1 MPGGLVALLDDVA
14 ALARLAAA
22 SVDDVAAAAGS
33 AGAKTAGV
41 VIDDAAVTPS
51 YVVGLPPER
60 ELPIIGKIAIGSLRN
75 KLLFILPAA
84 LLLSAFAPMLLTPI
98 LMLGGLYLSF
108 EGAEKIIGSLK
119 GERAVEEVTRI
130 TDAAELEARSGL
142 PAWVLQLVS
151 GVLETCQY
159 LRPDGPQLVAAAV
172 DAPQAA
178 LEAIPV
184 GADLEAIARR
194 HTIMMLDG
202 CATLQDGA
210 GSGLLPEQ
218 QALVRELSALHAAD
232 CGDAG
237 AFRALRRRATS
248 AADAANAGVAVTVL
262 TFVESVAWPIAG
274 LSAELPV
281 IVNNAHLELRTHLA
295 PQRATDEEL
304 AAIDAM
310 RAAYEAIR
318 GRQET
323 EPGLDANAVHERW
336 VATPEYMKVNAPEFQ
351 SRLRHYGRVAAE
363 AYAPFAVGLLLE
375 AFGKA

>member
-1 MPGGLVALLDDVA
+1 MRLTSATASEAVVAPGCRSGAWGGDAGLKQASIDALRAGLAGHPKVFYGVDLFLAPPGKDYFSAVYCA
-14 ALARLAAA
+14 AYGT
-22 SVDDVAAAAGS
+22 SD
-33 AGAKTAGV
+33 
-41 VIDDAAVTPS
+41 P
-51 YVVGLPPER
+51 
-60 ELPIIGKIAIGSLRN
+60 
-75 KLLFILPAA
+75 
-84 LLLSAFAPMLLTPI
+84 
-98 LMLGGLYLSF
+98 
-108 EGAEKIIGSLK
+108 
-119 GERAVEEVTRI
+119 
-130 TDAAELEARSGL
+130 AELEARSGL
-142 PAWVLQLVS
+142 PVWVLKLVS
-151 GVLETCQY
+151 GATQACEFYGV
-159 LRPDGPQLVAAAV
+159 DGSQLAEPAV
-172 DAPQAA
+172 DLPRAA

-248 AADAANAGVAVTVL
+248 AADAANAGVAATVL

-363 AYAPFAVGLLLE
+363 TYAPFAVGLLLE